1 VSHWTPLQLKS
12 WALYLESQLL
22 FASFGVR
29 ISLVQYKHLSNK
41 GEDKVAASF
50 WNAAMKR
57 LDIPGRH
64 KALGSAVDVI
74 DTYFGDDWDSAL
86 EVSDSDD
93 LDLDFDD
100 DDYVWFAGYRLSP
113 NVDIPIARFT
123 SRVCLELKRMAQVP
137 RGNVR
142 AFPLALILRMD
153 VLGIARLNLFER
165 SVPVDEIDAFL
176 QILLSQEPRA
186 EPYPE
191 HPLDCAHAFLYL
203 NYFIT
208 GETFGKTST
217 HTLNHID

>member
-113 NVDIPIARFT
+113 NFGIPIARFT

-208 GETFGKTST
+208 GETFGKTSN